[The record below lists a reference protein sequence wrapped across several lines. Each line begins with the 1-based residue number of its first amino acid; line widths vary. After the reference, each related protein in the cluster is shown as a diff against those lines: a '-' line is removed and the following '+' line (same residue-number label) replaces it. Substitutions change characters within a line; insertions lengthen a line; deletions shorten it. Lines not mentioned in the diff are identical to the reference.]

1 MSSPCTCAGNI
12 KQYILVALDAVRPTN
27 RPTDRCICIRC
38 VDRQLRARAVSD
50 SCSSTRTASK
60 KLETFHVTMLRVQ
73 CDGCKRGFS
82 NVEGLMN
89 HLWDRDDSSPI
100 KLLLVLLPVEHC
112 ALRCQKSVAKQHASS
127 RRNLG
132 KGCRSERGCIH
143 LNFDK
148 DISMLLRFR

>member
-1 MSSPCTCAGNI
+1 
-12 KQYILVALDAVRPTN
+12 
-27 RPTDRCICIRC
+27 
-38 VDRQLRARAVSD
+38 
-50 SCSSTRTASK
+50 
-60 KLETFHVTMLRVQ
+60 MLRFQ
-73 CDGCKRGFS
+73 CGGCQRGFC
-82 NVEGLMN
+82 NVEGFMN
-89 HLWDRDDSSPI
+89 HLWDRDDSSPCVVYGSEWADTAAEI
-100 KLLLVLLPVEHC
+100 AAEQRVAVMIMDSLRSCNERVVAFATHSIQLLLVLLPVEHC